1 MRLYHRMLQIPWA
14 AHFSNAEVLNRIG
27 KKVQVLYE
35 IKRRKLYYF
44 GDVIRNEKYRLIQL
58 VQWREKL
65 RDDETG
71 TGLRQ
76 AYWPSLVQRPR
87 KRQFLLRRRH
97 LKKMKN
103 CCLKI
108 KRNFG
113 HCVRTKCTV
122 LRTTK
127 KLFKLQFLVS
137 GLVDESAEL
146 LELPISLTFCA

>member
-97 LKKMKN
+97 LKKKKN
-103 CCLKI
+103 WCLKI
-108 KRNFG
+108 KRNLG
-113 HCVRTKCTV
+113 LCVRTKCMYCTR
-122 LRTTK
+122 LK
-127 KLFKLQFLVS
+127 SFLNYNFWYR
-137 GLVDESAEL
+137 D
-146 LELPISLTFCA
+146 